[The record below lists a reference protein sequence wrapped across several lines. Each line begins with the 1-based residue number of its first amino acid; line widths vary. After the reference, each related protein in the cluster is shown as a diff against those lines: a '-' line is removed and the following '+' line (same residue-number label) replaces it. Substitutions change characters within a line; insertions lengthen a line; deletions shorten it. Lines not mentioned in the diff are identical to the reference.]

1 MTPKVG
7 ATFPPTNASHPSAEP
22 LDFNA
27 ATNASSG
34 QTQRIYGLVHF
45 TDIVWPMNLWCGQG
59 CQSQTPPYLDIQE
72 VMHLVFQAP
81 NTLAPKTCFI
91 LLWQPAVSM
100 SGNKGKESTP
110 PFFKSSG
117 FEKSVFGIKKKG
129 SR

>member
-45 TDIVWPMNLWCGQG
+45 TDIVWPMNLWCGPG
-59 CQSQTPPYLDIQE
+59 MSVSDSS
-72 VMHLVFQAP
+72 
-81 NTLAPKTCFI
+81 I
-91 LLWQPAVSM
+91 LGYPRGHAFGVS
-100 SGNKGKESTP
+100 ST
-110 PFFKSSG
+110 
-117 FEKSVFGIKKKG
+117 
-129 SR
+129 